1 MNSGFSLPHKALI
14 LGARYT
20 AFDRGVRSRFFLLLL
35 SQWVFYSGFSYWVEY
50 NSFNLACVASVS
62 EKVGTRAKKKERTGE
77 GEGNEGTSS
86 SPLTLPLPPFF
97 FFAPAP
103 NFRAVTRLETL
114 ATQATFNSTFCR
126 VPNYLNVRLCRNYI
140 MRRGHIRGS
149 ARINF
154 FCP

>member
-50 NSFNLACVASVS
+50 NSFN
-62 EKVGTRAKKKERTGE
+62 
-77 GEGNEGTSS
+77 
-86 SPLTLPLPPFF
+86 
-97 FFAPAP
+97 
-103 NFRAVTRLETL
+103 
-114 ATQATFNSTFCR
+114 STFCR
-126 VPNYLNVRLCRNYI
+126 VPNYLNVLLCRNYI
-140 MRRGHIRGS
+140 MRRGHIRGL